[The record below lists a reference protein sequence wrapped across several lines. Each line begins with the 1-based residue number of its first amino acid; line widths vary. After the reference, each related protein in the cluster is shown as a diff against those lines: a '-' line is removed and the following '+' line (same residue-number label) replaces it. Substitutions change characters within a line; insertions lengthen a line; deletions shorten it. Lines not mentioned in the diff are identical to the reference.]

1 MSQGA
6 WRDPV
11 GRSRQRPG
19 LPGSKIH
26 CELFK
31 NNSGPDE
38 NHWSGTVKFVLYFIR
53 MTLGIPSGA
62 SGEDAGHLRGAGSTP
77 GLGEPLGRACG
88 PTAALLPGEP
98 HGQRSLVGYSP
109 WGHRVRND

>member
-1 MSQGA
+1 MSRGA

-11 GRSRQRPG
+11 GRSRQRPR

-53 MTLGIPSGA
+53 MA
-62 SGEDAGHLRGAGSTP
+62 SHLV
-77 GLGEPLGRACG
+77 
-88 PTAALLPGEP
+88 
-98 HGQRSLVGYSP
+98 LVVKMQDTSEIQA
-109 WGHRVRND
+109 